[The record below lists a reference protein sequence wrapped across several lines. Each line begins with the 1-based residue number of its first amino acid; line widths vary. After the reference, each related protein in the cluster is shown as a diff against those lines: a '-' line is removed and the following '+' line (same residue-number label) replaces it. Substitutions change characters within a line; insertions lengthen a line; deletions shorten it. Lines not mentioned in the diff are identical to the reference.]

1 MSRLFLA
8 LWPDDET
15 RKQLFSIAQQFKDE
29 NIRFV
34 KKSNLHM
41 TLEFLGEV
49 SDKDRDEFTERLNA
63 IKAEPFQI
71 ELTRTGFWKKSQI
84 IYIGTTI
91 IPEQLLTLVKS
102 IRKCVKQQ
110 GLKTDNREYKP
121 HVTIVRK
128 VKQILL
134 PKETFHIQWQVNSFA
149 LVVSNST
156 NDGVEY
162 KVIKKWFLQS

>member
-15 RKQLFSIAQQFKDE
+15 RKQLFNVAQQFKHE
-29 NIRFV
+29 NIRLV

-49 SDKDRDEFTERLNA
+49 SDKDRNELIERLSA
-63 IKAEPFQI
+63 ITVEPFEI
-71 ELTRTGFWKKSQI
+71 ELTRTGFWKKPQI

-91 IPEQLLTLVKS
+91 IPNELLTLVKS
-102 IRKCVKQQ
+102 IRKAVKQQ

-121 HVTIVRK
+121 HVTIARK

-134 PKETFHIQWQVNSFA
+134 PKETFHIDWNVNSFV

-156 NDGVEY
+156 TEGVEY
-162 KVIKKWFLQS
+162 KVIKEWI